1 MIITLNGE
9 PRDVAPGSTVSAL
22 LQELGVNPKFV
33 VVQRNDDIVE
43 RTAFDATVVQDGDL
57 VELVRFVGGG

>member
-9 PRDVAPGSTVSAL
+9 PRDVVPGSTVSAL
-22 LQELGVNPKFV
+22 LQELGVNPKIV
-33 VVQRNDDIVE
+33 VVQCNDDIVE

>member
-22 LQELGVNPKFV
+22 LHELGVNPKVV
-33 VVQRNDDIVE
+33 VVQCNDDIVE
-43 RTAFDATVVQDGDL
+43 RTAFDATVVKDGDL